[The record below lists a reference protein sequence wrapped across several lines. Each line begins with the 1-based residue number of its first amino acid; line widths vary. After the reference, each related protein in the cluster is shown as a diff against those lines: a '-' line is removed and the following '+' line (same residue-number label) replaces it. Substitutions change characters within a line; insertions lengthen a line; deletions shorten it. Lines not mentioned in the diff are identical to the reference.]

1 MKFAI
6 LLVFVNQI
14 DTSLAKEPRNSK
26 VCKFQFSTHVLLT
39 YFLKYEKKKTSTTSL
54 TVPVFQ
60 VVRFPNDVCISSG
73 AKNGTCYTT

>member
-39 YFLKYEKKKTSTTSL
+39 YFLKYENKNYYYLSYSTS
-54 TVPVFQ
+54 F
-60 VVRFPNDVCISSG
+60 SSG
-73 AKNGTCYTT
+73 QISKWCLYL